1 MKICSVVV
9 TYNRI
14 ELLKLTIKKLL
25 EQTIKIDSI
34 IVVDNASTDDT
45 KQYLK
50 SMEDK
55 IVPIYLEKNIGGAG
69 GFNKGIRY
77 AYEQGYDY
85 IWVMDD
91 DTITNETSLVNL
103 VNKLTFLNE
112 KSIGFICSNV
122 LYKDNKPCIMNIPK
136 VSKHWNEMAS
146 YGLIEIDSTSFVSV
160 LVSREAIESVGLP
173 IKEFFIWGDDIEFT
187 RRISRKFKGFMAVD
201 SVVNHY
207 MKENKGTDLASED
220 EERINRYVYDIR
232 NKFYIFKKQ
241 GLLSFLDYLKYILI
255 TITKIIIKKNKGKI
269 KKINIVLKGFLKG
282 IFFNPTIEYLNEDY
296 KKVIR

>member
-1 MKICSVVV
+1 
-9 TYNRI
+9 
-14 ELLKLTIKKLL
+14 
-25 EQTIKIDSI
+25 
-34 IVVDNASTDDT
+34 
-45 KQYLK
+45 
-50 SMEDK
+50 MEDK

-112 KSIGFICSNV
+112 KNIGFICSNV
-122 LYKDNKPCIMNIPK
+122 LYKDNKPCIMNVPK

-146 YGLIEIDSTSFVSV
+146 YGLIELESASFVSV
-160 LVSREAIESVGLP
+160 LVSRVAVESVGLP

-201 SVVNHY
+201 SVVHHY
-207 MKENKGTDLASED
+207 MKENKGTDLARED
-220 EERINRYVYDIR
+220 KERINRYIYDIR
-232 NKFYIFKKQ
+232 NKFYISKKE
-241 GLLSFLDYLKYILI
+241 GLLSFLDYLKFVLI
-255 TITKIIIKKNKGKI
+255 TITKIITRTNRCKI
-269 KKINIVLKGFLKG
+269 KKINIVIKGFFKG
-282 IFFNPTIEYLNEDY
+282 TFFNPKIEYLNEDY